1 VTDLRIIVEGTNK
14 AGKTT
19 FVEELL
25 KTFKDYETFHFVDF
39 EREQNNFFG
48 LITKK
53 NVVLDRSHISYLLYN
68 FTERKKIDS
77 ELFWK
82 AEDVCRKLNVLK
94 VYLDASDEIL
104 KTRTSHHDNV
114 SEVGRLYFYYYLF
127 EHGPK
132 LYFDTGKL
140 SVMDE
145 VEIIS
150 EVEGNYENAR

>member
-1 VTDLRIIVEGTNK
+1 VTNLRIIVEGTNK
-14 AGKTT
+14 VGKTT

-39 EREQNNFFG
+39 EREQSNFFG
-48 LITKK
+48 LIAKK

-82 AEDVCRKLNVLK
+82 AEEVCRKLNVLK
-94 VYLDASDEIL
+94 VYLDASDEVL

-132 LYFDTGKL
+132 LYLDTGKL
-140 SVMDE
+140 SVTDE